1 MNLTFFKKTN
11 HTCGGA
17 ISMIWIIP
25 AALFIILFLFIP
37 EIKSKIIQNS
47 AGKPGFISA
56 TGYGKIDSVFI
67 KAGDII
73 EPGKEICS
81 FVSTD
86 EKGQVPKQKIIEDAI
101 DVTVRELKGEK
112 FVDAIE
118 LPGITSPYLENNISA
133 QVSGKIIELPYKEGT
148 KVKKGDLIALIDK
161 SDYKIALERA
171 QADYD
176 YTKSEF
182 ERSSRMLETKV
193 ATPASHDQKDNDLK
207 MKKAALDNAK
217 LSYERCEILAPFDGI
232 IDKKYAEAGENVAP
246 GEKIAKIINISTV
259 KVNIGI
265 PEKDVNYIK
274 NLNEIKFYVP
284 SLNNK
289 EFTGTFSNVVVSMN
303 ETVKIYPLIIDV
315 NNKDNELLPGMIVKA
330 KIIRKTYDSAILLPI
345 FSVIPGDDEYYTFI
359 SQNGTAVKKV
369 LELGTFQ
376 DKSVHIVKGLEP
388 GDKIIDKGL
397 KLVNDGVKVRIIN
410 Q

>member
-1 MNLTFFKKTN
+1 MPRNLLIKHSKKMN
-11 HTCGGA
+11 GA
-17 ISMIWIIP
+17 ISYIWIVP
-25 AALFIILFLFIP
+25 FILLIVLFLFIP
-37 EIKSKIIQNS
+37 EIKSKMIKNNS
-47 AGKPGFISA
+47 GKPGFISSS
-56 TGYGKIDSVFI
+56 GYGKVETVFI
-67 KAGDII
+67 KPGDLI

-86 EKGQVPKQKIIEDAI
+86 EKGQIPKVKIIDDVI

-112 FVDAIE
+112 FVDALE
-118 LPGITSPYLENNISA
+118 LPGITSPYIENSIST
-133 QVSGKIIELPYKEGT
+133 QVSGKIIELPHKEGT

-161 SDYKIALERA
+161 RDYKVTLDRA

-176 YTKSEF
+176 YARSEF
-182 ERSSRMLETKV
+182 ERSNRMLETKV
-193 ATPASHDQKDNDLK
+193 ATPASHEQKDNDLK
-207 MKKAALDNAK
+207 MKKAELDNAK

-232 IDKKYAEAGENVAP
+232 IDKKYAEVGENLAP
-246 GEKIAKIINISTV
+246 GEKIVKIIDISVV

-265 PEKDVNYIK
+265 PEKDISYIK

-303 ETVKIYPLIIDV
+303 ETVKIYPLIVDV
-315 NNKDNELLPGMIVKA
+315 INKDNELLPGMIVKA
-330 KIIRKTYDSAILLPI
+330 KIIRKVYDNAKMLPI

-359 SQNGTAVKKV
+359 NKNGTAVKKV

-376 DKSVHIVKGLEP
+376 DKLVHIVKGLEP
-388 GDKIIDKGL
+388 GEQVIDKGL
-397 KLVNDGVKVRIIN
+397 KLVNDGIKVRVIS